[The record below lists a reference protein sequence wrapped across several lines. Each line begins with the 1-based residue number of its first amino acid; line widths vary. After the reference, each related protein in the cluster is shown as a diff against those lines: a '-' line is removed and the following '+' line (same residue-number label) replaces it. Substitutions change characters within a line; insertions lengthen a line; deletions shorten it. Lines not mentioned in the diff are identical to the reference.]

1 MDKVASRREWYAS
14 LWGADLLVGI
24 LASAGGAMS
33 VVAWTWLISLGL
45 LVATVWRC
53 NLRRDERLIWP
64 RSFRW
69 VAHVMVAVAVVGV
82 ALAAM
87 PHAVRGTQWLAPFFA
102 MIAALAWR
110 AAVARG
116 PSAVFLTVTVT
127 LFTWVPFMLPLT
139 IKGCRR
145 PLHFEP
151 PPPPHWTEPAM
162 FAALHIT
169 ILLAGLLAIAAL
181 VSFRPRTDELPD
193 ARAL

>member
-1 MDKVASRREWYAS
+1 MDEVASRREWYAS

-24 LASAGGAMS
+24 LASAGDAMS
-33 VVAWTWLISLGL
+33 VVAWTWLTSLGL
-45 LVATVWRC
+45 LIATMWRT

-69 VAHVMVAVAVVGV
+69 VAHAMVAVAVLGV
-82 ALAAM
+82 ALAAV
-87 PHAVRGTQWLAPFFA
+87 PHAARGTQWLAPFFA

-110 AAVARG
+110 SAVARG

-127 LFTWVPFMLPLT
+127 LVTWVPFMLPLA
-139 IKGCRR
+139 IKCCRR
-145 PLHFEP
+145 RPHVE

-162 FAALHIT
+162 FAALQIT
-169 ILLAGLLAIAAL
+169 VLLAGLLAIAAL
-181 VSFRPRTDELPD
+181 VAFRPRTDELPD